1 MKDEREQEILD
12 KIIFWPY
19 FLTPEMLQ
27 VPRGATDGCFGGA
40 PAKVVIEPLGAW
52 FESWFELAEGT
63 SLFGAGDF

>member
-1 MKDEREQEILD
+1 
-12 KIIFWPY
+12 
-19 FLTPEMLQ
+19 MLQ